1 MPNVADI
8 RYLFRFRDLVASTIE
23 KHREVIRIHQRCWW
37 GWWKRPTEGG
47 RNDDWEAL
55 QREVNASA
63 QLIVGLFD
71 SGEGKVYAAYVTRVV
86 PPLDDPNGTPPLPNE
101 GEKEY
106 VPEYYRQSP
115 FSRAWMELSN
125 IDPKPIDFFGSYSFA
140 EAPPLPLYPSK
151 VLASF
156 RDKVIKSPDE
166 LRGMDVTIWRIRPRS
181 DGDRDETIILTIP
194 LLPSALSL
202 DVRELKST
210 TILHITDPHFATG
223 SNRKKHVWALE
234 SETPRSGPTLCDA
247 ISQSLNGRQI
257 GLVVITGDFTFV
269 GDRAEFKEASASVN
283 RLLGLLNLDRDRLV
297 IMPGNHDIQWS
308 QNAAYSDD
316 LEVKAAPAVAVQNY
330 ADFYQALFGHSP
342 DSRLSMARRFILP
355 SGIVLETCALNSSSL
370 ETGKSFLAGMG
381 KIEEAAFDGIA
392 KKFHWEE
399 TSASLR
405 ILALHH
411 HLVLTENLEPFR
423 DYYRGFGLCIDA
435 PNTLRMAARN
445 GVHLVLHGHKHR
457 VFVWSSSVYE
467 LPEHTEPS
475 WELGRVA
482 VLGGGSAGSIETDSD
497 TNYFNLIDVGS
508 SKVNL
513 TMFKSKSS
521 GAFRKMAEWKAELS
535 LNPST
540 SRLLMSDWRK
550 I

>member
-1 MPNVADI
+1 
-8 RYLFRFRDLVASTIE
+8 
-23 KHREVIRIHQRCWW
+23 
-37 GWWKRPTEGG
+37 
-47 RNDDWEAL
+47 
-55 QREVNASA
+55 
-63 QLIVGLFD
+63 
-71 SGEGKVYAAYVTRVV
+71 
-86 PPLDDPNGTPPLPNE
+86 
-101 GEKEY
+101 
-106 VPEYYRQSP
+106 
-115 FSRAWMELSN
+115 
-125 IDPKPIDFFGSYSFA
+125 
-140 EAPPLPLYPSK
+140 
-151 VLASF
+151 
-156 RDKVIKSPDE
+156 
-166 LRGMDVTIWRIRPRS
+166 
-181 DGDRDETIILTIP
+181 
-194 LLPSALSL
+194 
-202 DVRELKST
+202 
-210 TILHITDPHFATG
+210 
-223 SNRKKHVWALE
+223 
-234 SETPRSGPTLCDA
+234 
-247 ISQSLNGRQI
+247 
-257 GLVVITGDFTFV
+257 
-269 GDRAEFKEASASVN
+269 
-283 RLLGLLNLDRDRLV
+283 
-297 IMPGNHDIQWS
+297 
-308 QNAAYSDD
+308 
-316 LEVKAAPAVAVQNY
+316 
-330 ADFYQALFGHSP
+330 
-342 DSRLSMARRFILP
+342 MARRFILP

-381 KIEEAAFDGIA
+381 KIEEAAFDDIA

-399 TSASLR
+399 ASASLR

-482 VLGGGSAGSIETDSD
+482 VLGGGSAGSIETESN

-508 SKVNL
+508 SKANL
-513 TMFKSKSS
+513 TMFKSKSG